1 MLRSWD
7 CLAAWLLGCLAWPK
21 IASKPRFSDSNKNIV
36 YFSIL
41 GVLGV
46 LCVLQKRPLR
56 GSPSE
61 APPQR
66 LPLRGALLR
75 GFPLRGSLLR
85 GFPLRGSLLRGF
97 PLRGSPSEASPQ
109 RLPLRGSPSEAP
121 SQKLPL
127 RGYPSQAPSQKL
139 PLRGYPSQASS
150 QRLPLKALSSYA
162 LH

>member
-21 IASKPRFSDSNKNIV
+21 IASKPSFSDSKKNIV
-36 YFSIL
+36 YFSVL

-46 LCVLQKRPLR
+46 LCVLQRRPLR

-121 SQKLPL
+121 SQN
-127 RGYPSQAPSQKL
+127 L